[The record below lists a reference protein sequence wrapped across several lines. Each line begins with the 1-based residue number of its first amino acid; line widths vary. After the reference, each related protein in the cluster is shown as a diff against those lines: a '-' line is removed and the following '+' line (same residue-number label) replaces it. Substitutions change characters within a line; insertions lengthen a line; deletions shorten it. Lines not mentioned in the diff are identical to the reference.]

1 VPHLL
6 GLIGTL
12 IVFAGLDLLWQSRK
26 EFVYWLR
33 TWIRLFRSALRQPGA
48 PPLSLALAS
57 TARERQSTLR
67 ILVGMGLVFFLG
79 PVLIVLGLTL

>member
-33 TWIRLFRSALRQPGA
+33 TWIRIFRSALRQPGA
-48 PPLSLALAS
+48 PALSLALAS
-57 TARERQSTLR
+57 SARERQSTLR